1 MSWWDDLWL
10 NEGFASYVEYKGVDE
25 QHPQWDTCNRNHISR
40 YASKLAFP
48 TVCDFLFQLD
58 GTPLHR
64 SLDVREF
71 LNSRLH
77 RWIGRTRPWPMRS
90 SKLSVS
96 SCEGI

>member
-25 QHPQWDTCNRNHISR
+25 QHPQWDT
-40 YASKLAFP
+40 
-48 TVCDFLFQLD
+48 QD
-58 GTPLHR
+58 GTPQHR

-77 RWIGRTRPWPMRS
+77 RWIGRTKPWPMRS